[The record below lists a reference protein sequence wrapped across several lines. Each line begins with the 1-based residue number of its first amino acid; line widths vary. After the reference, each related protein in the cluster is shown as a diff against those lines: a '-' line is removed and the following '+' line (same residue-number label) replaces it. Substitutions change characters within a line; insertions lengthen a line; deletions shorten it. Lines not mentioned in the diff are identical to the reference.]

1 MGCGDVGVRVLRA
14 LSPGSAMPRMRVLA
28 LTSSPERMAE
38 LRQLGAQPLRGN
50 LDDAATLRRLAGLA
64 TQVLYLAPPPQ
75 AGTQDTR
82 TRALVR
88 ALRLRTPPRALVYV
102 STSGVYG
109 DCGGAW
115 VSETRAPAPATAR
128 AVRRVHAER
137 SVRQLG
143 RASVLR
149 VPGIYAPDRENGTPQ
164 ARLRRGT
171 PVLRPEDDV
180 FTNHIHADDLARA
193 CLAALWHGAPQ
204 RTYNVSD
211 ASALRMGEYFDLAAD
226 LYGLPH
232 PPRIARSDAAE
243 QLGAM
248 QLSFMSESRR
258 LDATRMLC
266 ELGLR
271 LRYPTVREGLQVGN
285 EVT

>member
-28 LTSSPERMAE
+28 LTSSPQRMAE

-115 VSETRAPAPATAR
+115 NPP
-128 AVRRVHAER
+128 
-137 SVRQLG
+137 
-143 RASVLR
+143 
-149 VPGIYAPDRENGTPQ
+149 PDRFRC
-164 ARLRRGT
+164 ARCQPG
-171 PVLRPEDDV
+171 
-180 FTNHIHADDLARA
+180 
-193 CLAALWHGAPQ
+193 
-204 RTYNVSD
+204 VS
-211 ASALRMGEYFDLAAD
+211 
-226 LYGLPH
+226 
-232 PPRIARSDAAE
+232 
-243 QLGAM
+243 
-248 QLSFMSESRR
+248 
-258 LDATRMLC
+258 
-266 ELGLR
+266 
-271 LRYPTVREGLQVGN
+271 
-285 EVT
+285 